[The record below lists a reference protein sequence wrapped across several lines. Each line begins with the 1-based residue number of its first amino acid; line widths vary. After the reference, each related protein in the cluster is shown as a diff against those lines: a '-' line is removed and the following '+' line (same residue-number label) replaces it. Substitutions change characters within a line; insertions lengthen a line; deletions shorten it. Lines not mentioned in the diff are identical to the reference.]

1 MPSHPLEAPD
11 RGYYALLGVGA
22 SAGDDEIKRA
32 YRQLAT
38 TLHPDKVADAA
49 RRDEASHL
57 FTRIQ
62 EAYEVSVWV
71 PRCPGV
77 LVVVCV
83 WCVCDDVG
91 CGWAVSRGG
100 DVNRWRVLDVWR
112 LRV

>member
-1 MPSHPLEAPD
+1 MADTASSHPSEAPD

-62 EAYEVSVWV
+62 EAYEVGAGGGWV
-71 PRCPGV
+71 GG
-77 LVVVCV
+77 
-83 WCVCDDVG
+83 WG
-91 CGWAVSRGG
+91 ASCGWVGWCRWVGRRRRGS
-100 DVNRWRVLDVWR
+100 
-112 LRV
+112 